1 MLMVFVVLLVM
12 GIMFF
17 LSMLQC
23 EDFVVEIFNIIIV
36 VVYLGVNLEDMES
49 QVVDVIEEVVNE
61 LDDIQEICIMI
72 NDGVVVVVVELIFGL
87 DIDDRYD
94 EVVR

>member
-1 MLMVFVVLLVM
+1 MVFVVLLVM